1 MKFFKLNSISKQKL
15 VQTQIK
21 DKSTRV
27 EKKNGEKLRKEIKMQ
42 DF

>member
-1 MKFFKLNSISKQKL
+1 MNFFKLNSISKQKL

-21 DKSTRV
+21 ESTRV